1 MFDFILGSTMT
12 KMAGV
17 DSATCTPTSNNLIAG
32 IN

>member
-1 MFDFILGSTMT
+1 MT